1 MNTVTVSASRRYDIQ
16 IGSGLL
22 ETLGAVCQSVCPGR
36 AAALIADDN
45 VDRLYGGQAADS
57 LRRAG
62 FSVSKFVFP
71 NGEGSKNLAVL
82 GDALEFL
89 AERGLTRADL
99 VVALGGGVTGDLGG
113 FAASVYQR
121 GIRFVQVPTTLLAM
135 IDSSVGGKTA
145 VNLAHGKNLAGSF
158 YQPSAVLCDHSLLAT
173 LSPEIYADGVAEAV
187 KYGAAFDCELFSAFS
202 KGDAS
207 QKIEWVITRC
217 VELKR
222 GLVER
227 DERDAGE
234 RQLLNFGHT
243 AGHAIERL
251 SGYAVTHGHAVAAGM
266 AIVSRAAWRLGFSD
280 ENTAPPLERILKGHR
295 LPVSCPYDAAA
306 LAKAAL
312 SDKKRAGDTIT
323 LVLPKAVG
331 NCVLYPMPTHKL
343 ESFFALGLAPG

>member
-187 KYGAAFDCELFSAFS
+187 KYGAAFDCELFFRLLERRRQPENRM
-202 KGDAS
+202 GDHPLRRTQA
-207 QKIEWVITRC
+207 RPG
-217 VELKR
+217 R
-222 GLVER
+222 
-227 DERDAGE
+227 AG
-234 RQLLNFGHT
+234 RTG
-243 AGHAIERL
+243 RR
-251 SGYAVTHGHAVAAGM
+251 
-266 AIVSRAAWRLGFSD
+266 RAAVIKLR
-280 ENTAPPLERILKGHR
+280 PHR
-295 LPVSCPYDAAA
+295 RPCD
-306 LAKAAL
+306 
-312 SDKKRAGDTIT
+312 
-323 LVLPKAVG
+323 
-331 NCVLYPMPTHKL
+331 
-343 ESFFALGLAPG
+343 